1 MINEYKKFPW
11 FFFFKFLEIF
21 ALSLVPIVIY
31 FFIFGFETL
40 STFLPYLFLNILLF
54 CGLTFSLMR
63 PLGKIFFRLAKFR
76 DELPFEKKLKL
87 FYKKNEWAELEEAI
101 KNLDLIITKQS
112 ILSQNNE
119 EKTLTILESI
129 SEGIIAFDQYQTFLF
144 SNSKFKHY
152 FPMSQ
157 SINLGAHKM
166 WHIFSSEKV
175 LTLFENA
182 LKSNTVQ
189 VFREFHH
196 GTYIFDLKISPLKD
210 HQGKVIG
217 TLGVFYDVTEH
228 VKTLKMKTDFIAN
241 VSHEIRTPLTSLQ
254 GYSQILDG
262 KKNNFD
268 EESHF
273 AIQKIIKN
281 TKKMSDLFNDLLELS
296 VLESIPEIQK
306 EIIDVEAHIKACYF
320 NHKNLHPDKKIE
332 YSFEGNSSS
341 LWVNAKLFD
350 QVLNNLFSNSIKYS
364 DKEIISMKFSI
375 KAEEHAKFFSIWDNG
390 PGISLIHQER
400 IFERFY
406 RGTHLNVPGTGLGLA
421 IVKNILLKHSG
432 EIKILDT
439 TQGLG
444 LELKFPEP

>member
-21 ALSLVPIVIY
+21 ILSLLPIVIY
-31 FFIFGFETL
+31 FFIFGFQTL
-40 STFLPYLFLNILLF
+40 PTFLPYLFLNALLF
-54 CGLTFSLMR
+54 CGLSFSLMR
-63 PLGKIFFRLAKFR
+63 PLGKIFFRLGKFR
-76 DELPFEKKLKL
+76 NELPFEKKLKL

-144 SNSKFKHY
+144 SNSKFKYY
-152 FPMSQ
+152 FSTPQ
-157 SINLGAHKM
+157 SSGISAFKIWHLFSDENVLNL
-166 WHIFSSEKV
+166 FDS
-175 LTLFENA
+175 A

-189 VFREFHH
+189 IFREFHY
-196 GTYIFDLKISPLKD
+196 GSYIFDIKISPLKD

-254 GYSQILDG
+254 GYSQILES

-268 EESHF
+268 EEAYF
-273 AIQKIIKN
+273 AIQKIVKN

-306 EIIDVEAHIKACYF
+306 EIIDIKTHIDGIF
-320 NHKNLHPDKKIE
+320 RSFKNLHPDKKLE
-332 YSFEGNSSS
+332 FSLKGNATS

-350 QVLNNLFSNSIKYS
+350 QILNNIFSNSIKYS
-364 DKEIISMKFSI
+364 DKDVVKIDFSI
-375 KAEEHAKFFSIWDNG
+375 RAESDSKFLSIHDNG
-390 PGISLIHQER
+390 SGISQTQKER

-406 RGTHLNVPGTGLGLA
+406 RGNHLNIPGTGLGLA
-421 IVKNILLKHSG
+421 IVKNILLKHGG

-439 TQGLG
+439 KEGLG
-444 LELKFPEP
+444 LEMKFPEP